1 MSGIARSL
9 TSQIP
14 SVKQMSMRSPNM
26 MCCPSL
32 WHINFLTILPRK
44 IPYSRCF
51 FHSTKHSVFPLPLNE
66 LWTSAMC
73 YRSGAKSSWRRDDA
87 VRISGSDQPM
97 NSRSSNLLD
106 TSAGS
111 GGNRM
116 ESTQI
121 IQSSD
126 KFNNAARE
134 VELTRFATEDYNFIN
149 ESS

>member
-1 MSGIARSL
+1 
-9 TSQIP
+9 
-14 SVKQMSMRSPNM
+14 
-26 MCCPSL
+26 
-32 WHINFLTILPRK
+32 
-44 IPYSRCF
+44 
-51 FHSTKHSVFPLPLNE
+51 
-66 LWTSAMC
+66 MC